1 MGGEYHTENSKIPF
15 DENEANKSI
24 IASKTIVQNAN
35 GHFEP
40 NTSNKIEQ
48 IAIKQKESAINQTTF
63 YHQI

>member
-1 MGGEYHTENSKIPF
+1 MGEEYHTENCKIPF

-35 GHFEP
+35 EHFEP

-63 YHQI
+63 NHQI